1 MILVTGATGAVGR
14 EVAGLLAGAGP
25 VRILARRPDRVTVR
39 GPEVEVVAGEYGDR
53 SALDRALRGIDSVF
67 LVTNSPTEPDD
78 ERVAAAAGAAGVRHI
93 VKLSMMA
100 VEEPDAD
107 DFITRLQRGNER
119 AVRESGVPWT
129 FVRPRTFMSNTLSWA
144 SGIRSDAVVRA
155 LYGDAPVACVDPRDV
170 AAVAVAALTG
180 TGHEG
185 RAYAVSGPE
194 AITARE
200 QTAQLSQ
207 LLGRPLRFEELSPDQ
222 ARESLLAK
230 YPRPVAEAF
239 LESAERRRAGAKAA
253 VTPAVEELTGRR
265 ARTFRTW
272 AADHAEAFGPSGP
285 TSRTEGSP
293 TSGTEGSPTSRTE

>member
-14 EVAGLLAGAGP
+14 EVAAQLAAAGP
-25 VRILARRPDRVTVR
+25 VRILARRPERLTVR
-39 GPEVEVVAGEYGDR
+39 GDGVEVVQGEYGDR
-53 SALDRALRGIDSVF
+53 TALDRALRGVDSVF

-78 ERVAAAAGAAGVRHI
+78 ERVAAAAAAADVRHL

-100 VEEPDAD
+100 VEEPGAD
-107 DFITRLQRGNER
+107 DFITRRQRENEEAIR
-119 AVRESGVPWT
+119 QSGVPWT

-144 SGIRSDAVVRA
+144 PGIRAAGVVRA

-170 AAVAVAALTG
+170 ATVAVAALTG

-200 QTAQLSQ
+200 QTAQLSR
-207 LLGRPLRFEELSPDQ
+207 LLGRPLRFEELGVEA
-222 ARESLLAK
+222 ARTALLAK

-239 LESAERRRAGAKAA
+239 LESAERQREGAKAA
-253 VTPAVEELTGRR
+253 VVPTVQELTGRQ
-265 ARTFRTW
+265 ASSYHVW
-272 AADHAEAFGPSGP
+272 SADHADAFAA
-285 TSRTEGSP
+285 E
-293 TSGTEGSPTSRTE
+293 

>member
-14 EVAGLLAGAGP
+14 EVAAQLAAADP
-25 VRILARRPDRVTVR
+25 VRILARRPERLTVR
-39 GPEVEVVAGEYGDR
+39 GDGVEVVQGEYGDR
-53 SALDRALRGIDSVF
+53 TALDRALRGVDSVF

-78 ERVAAAAGAAGVRHI
+78 ERVAAVAAAAGVRHL

-100 VEEPDAD
+100 VEEPGAD
-107 DFITRLQRGNER
+107 DFITRRQRENEEAIR
-119 AVRESGVPWT
+119 QSGVPWT

-144 SGIRSDAVVRA
+144 PGIRAAGVVRA

-200 QTAQLSQ
+200 QTAQLSR
-207 LLGRPLRFEELSPDQ
+207 LLGRPLRFEELGVEA
-222 ARESLLAK
+222 ARTALLAK

-239 LESAERRRAGAKAA
+239 LESAERQREGAKAA
-253 VTPAVEELTGRR
+253 VVPTVQELTGRQ
-265 ARTFRTW
+265 ASSYHVW
-272 AADHAEAFGPSGP
+272 SADHADAFAA
-285 TSRTEGSP
+285 E
-293 TSGTEGSPTSRTE
+293 

>member
-14 EVAGLLAGAGP
+14 EVAGLLAAAGP
-25 VRILARRPDRVTVR
+25 VRILARRPGRLTVR
-39 GPEVEVVAGEYGDR
+39 RDGVEVVEGEYGDR
-53 SALDRALRGIDSVF
+53 PALDRALRGVTSVF

-78 ERVAAAAGAAGVRHI
+78 ERVAAAASAAGVRHL

-100 VEEPDAD
+100 VEEPGAD
-107 DFITRLQRGNER
+107 DFITRRQRENEQ

-144 SGIRSDAVVRA
+144 PGIRSTGVVRA

-170 AAVAVAALTG
+170 AAAAVAVLTG

-185 RAYAVSGPE
+185 RAYAVTGPE

-200 QTAQLSQ
+200 QTARLSRV
-207 LLGRPLRFEELSPDQ
+207 LGRPLRFEELGVEA
-222 ARESLLAK
+222 ARTALLAK

-239 LESAERRRAGAKAA
+239 LEGAERQRAGAKAT
-253 VTPAVEELTGRR
+253 VVPTIQELTGRQ
-265 ARTFRTW
+265 ASSYEVW
-272 AADHAEAFGPSGP
+272 SADHADAFAA
-285 TSRTEGSP
+285 E
-293 TSGTEGSPTSRTE
+293 

>member
-14 EVAGLLAGAGP
+14 EVAAQLAAAGP
-25 VRILARRPDRVTVR
+25 VRILARRPGRLTVR
-39 GPEVEVVAGEYGDR
+39 GDGVEAVAGEYGDR
-53 SALDRALRGIDSVF
+53 PALDRALRGVDSVF

-78 ERVAAAAGAAGVRHI
+78 ERVAAAAAAAGVRHL

-100 VEEPDAD
+100 VEEPGAD
-107 DFITRLQRGNER
+107 DFITRRQRENEEAIR
-119 AVRESGVPWT
+119 QSGVPWT

-144 SGIRSDAVVRA
+144 PGIRAAGVVRA

-200 QTAQLSQ
+200 QTAQLSRV
-207 LLGRPLRFEELSPDQ
+207 LGRPLRFEELGVDA
-222 ARESLLAK
+222 ARTALLAK

-239 LESAERRRAGAKAA
+239 LESAERQREGAKAA
-253 VTPAVEELTGRR
+253 VVSTVQELTGHQ
-265 ARTFRTW
+265 ARSYRVW
-272 AADHAEAFGPSGP
+272 SADHADAFAA
-285 TSRTEGSP
+285 E
-293 TSGTEGSPTSRTE
+293 

>member
-14 EVAGLLAGAGP
+14 EVAGLLAAAGP
-25 VRILARRPDRVTVR
+25 VRILARRPERLRVR
-39 GPEVEVVAGEYGDR
+39 GEGVEVVEGAYGDR
-53 SALDRALRGIDSVF
+53 PALDRALRGVNSVF

-78 ERVAAAAGAAGVRHI
+78 ERVAGAAAAAGVRHL

-100 VEEPDAD
+100 VEEPGAD
-107 DFITRLQRGNER
+107 DFITRRQRQNEE
-119 AVRESGVPWT
+119 AIMESGVPWT

-144 SGIRSDAVVRA
+144 PGIRSTGVVRA
-155 LYGDAPVACVDPRDV
+155 LYGDARVACVDPRDV

-200 QTAQLSQ
+200 QTAQLSRV
-207 LLGRPLRFEELSPDQ
+207 LGRPLRFEELGLDA
-222 ARESLLAK
+222 ARTALLAK

-239 LESAERRRAGAKAA
+239 VESAERQRAGAKAA
-253 VTPAVEELTGRR
+253 VVPTVQELTGRQ
-265 ARTFRTW
+265 ARSYRTW
-272 AADHAEAFGPSGP
+272 AADHADAFAA
-285 TSRTEGSP
+285 E
-293 TSGTEGSPTSRTE
+293 

>member
-14 EVAGLLAGAGP
+14 EVAGLLAAAGP
-25 VRILARRPDRVTVR
+25 VRILARRPERLRVR
-39 GPEVEVVAGEYGDR
+39 GEGVEVVEGAYGDR
-53 SALDRALRGIDSVF
+53 PALDRALRGVNSVF

-78 ERVAAAAGAAGVRHI
+78 ERVAGAAAAAGARHL

-100 VEEPDAD
+100 VEEPGAD
-107 DFITRLQRGNER
+107 DFITRRQRQNEE
-119 AVRESGVPWT
+119 AIMESGVPWT

-144 SGIRSDAVVRA
+144 PGIRSTGVVRA
-155 LYGDAPVACVDPRDV
+155 LYGDAQVACVDPRDV

-200 QTAQLSQ
+200 QTAQLSRV
-207 LLGRPLRFEELSPDQ
+207 LGRPLRFEELGLDA
-222 ARESLLAK
+222 ARTALLAK

-239 LESAERRRAGAKAA
+239 LESAERQRAGAKAA
-253 VTPAVEELTGRR
+253 VVPTVQELTGRQ
-265 ARTFRTW
+265 ARSYRTW
-272 AADHAEAFGPSGP
+272 AADHADAFAA
-285 TSRTEGSP
+285 E
-293 TSGTEGSPTSRTE
+293 

>member
-14 EVAGLLAGAGP
+14 EVAGQLAGAGP
-25 VRILARRPDRVTVR
+25 VRILARRPERLTVR
-39 GPEVEVVAGEYGDR
+39 GEGVEVVEGEYGDR
-53 SALDRALRGIDSVF
+53 AALDRALRGVASVF

-78 ERVAAAAGAAGVRHI
+78 ERVAAAAAAAGVRHL

-100 VEEPDAD
+100 VEEPGAD
-107 DFITRLQRGNER
+107 DFITRRQRENEQ

-144 SGIRSDAVVRA
+144 PGIRSTGVVRA

-170 AAVAVAALTG
+170 AAVAVAVLTS

-200 QTAQLSQ
+200 QTAQLSRV
-207 LLGRPLRFEELSPDQ
+207 LERPLRFEELGVDA
-222 ARESLLAK
+222 ARTALLAK
-230 YPRPVAEAF
+230 YPPPVAEAF
-239 LESAERRRAGAKAA
+239 LQSAERQRAGAKAA
-253 VTPAVEELTGRR
+253 VVPTIQDLTGRP
-265 ARTFRTW
+265 ARPYRIW
-272 AADHAEAFGPSGP
+272 SAEHAEAFAPEAGRFAG
-285 TSRTEGSP
+285 E
-293 TSGTEGSPTSRTE
+293 

>member
-14 EVAGLLAGAGP
+14 EVAALLAATGP

-39 GPEVEVVAGEYGDR
+39 GDGVEVVEGAYGDR
-53 SALDRALRGIDSVF
+53 PALDRALRGVNSLF

-78 ERVAAAAGAAGVRHI
+78 EHVAEAARAAGVRHL

-100 VEEPDAD
+100 VEEPGAD
-107 DFITRLQRGNER
+107 DFITRRQRENEE
-119 AVRESGVPWT
+119 AIRESGIAWT

-144 SGIRSDAVVRA
+144 PGIRSAGVVRA

-170 AAVAVAALTG
+170 AAVAVAVLTG

-200 QTAQLSQ
+200 QTAQLSRV
-207 LLGRPLRFEELSPDQ
+207 LGRPLRFEELGLDA
-222 ARESLLAK
+222 ARAALLAK

-239 LESAERRRAGAKAA
+239 LESAERQRAGAKAA
-253 VTPAVEELTGRR
+253 VVPTVQELTGRG
-265 ARTFRTW
+265 ARTYRTW
-272 AADHAEAFGPSGP
+272 SADHADAFAAG
-285 TSRTEGSP
+285 
-293 TSGTEGSPTSRTE
+293 

>member
-14 EVAGLLAGAGP
+14 EVAGQLAAAGP
-25 VRILARRPDRVTVR
+25 VRILARRPERVTVR
-39 GPEVEVVAGEYGDR
+39 GPGVDVVAGEYADR
-53 SALDRALRGIDSVF
+53 ASLDRALRGIDAVF

-78 ERVAAAAGAAGVRHI
+78 ARVAAAAAAAGVRHL

-119 AVRESGVPWT
+119 TIRQSGVPWT
-129 FVRPRTFMSNTLSWA
+129 FIRPRAFMSNTLSWA
-144 SGIRSDAVVRA
+144 TGIRSDGVVRA

-180 TGHEG
+180 AGHEG
-185 RAYAVSGPE
+185 QAYAVSGPE
-194 AITARE
+194 VITARE
-200 QTAQLSQ
+200 QTAQLSG
-207 LLGRPLRFEELSPDQ
+207 LLGRPLRFEELPLDR
-222 ARESLLAK
+222 AREALLAK
-230 YPRPVAEAF
+230 YPQPVAEAF

-253 VTPAVEELTGRR
+253 VLPTVEKLTGRP

-272 AADHAEAFGPSGP
+272 AADHTASFAATVRAG
-285 TSRTEGSP
+285 
-293 TSGTEGSPTSRTE
+293 

>member
-14 EVAGLLAGAGP
+14 EAAALLAAAGP
-25 VRILARRPDRVTVR
+25 VRILARRPERVTVR
-39 GPEVEVVAGEYGDR
+39 GAGVEIVEGAYGDR
-53 SALDRALRGIDSVF
+53 PALDRALRGVDSLF

-78 ERVAAAAGAAGVRHI
+78 ERVAGAAFAAGVRHL

-100 VEEPDAD
+100 VEEPGAD
-107 DFITRLQRGNER
+107 DFITRRQRENEE
-119 AVRESGVPWT
+119 AIRESGVAWT

-144 SGIRSDAVVRA
+144 PGIRSAGVVRA

-170 AAVAVAALTG
+170 AAVAVAVLTG

-200 QTAQLSQ
+200 QTAELSRV
-207 LLGRPLRFEELSPDQ
+207 LGRPLRFEELGLDA
-222 ARESLLAK
+222 ARAALLAK

-239 LESAERRRAGAKAA
+239 LESAERQLAGAKAA
-253 VTPAVEELTGRR
+253 VVPTVQELTGHR
-265 ARTFRTW
+265 ARPYRTW
-272 AADHAEAFGPSGP
+272 SADHADAFAAG
-285 TSRTEGSP
+285 
-293 TSGTEGSPTSRTE
+293 

>member
-14 EVAGLLAGAGP
+14 EVAGQLAAAGP
-25 VRILARRPDRVTVR
+25 VRILARRPERLAVR
-39 GPEVEVVAGEYGDR
+39 GGGVEVVEGEYGDR
-53 SALDRALRGIDSVF
+53 AALDRALRGVASVF

-78 ERVAAAAGAAGVRHI
+78 ERVAAAAAAAGVRHL

-100 VEEPDAD
+100 VEEPGAD
-107 DFITRLQRGNER
+107 DFITRRQRENEQ

-144 SGIRSDAVVRA
+144 PGIRSTGVVRA

-170 AAVAVAALTG
+170 AAVAVAVLTG

-200 QTAQLSQ
+200 QTAQLSRV
-207 LLGRPLRFEELSPDQ
+207 LERPLRFEELGVDA
-222 ARESLLAK
+222 ARTALLAK
-230 YPRPVAEAF
+230 YPPPVAEAF
-239 LESAERRRAGAKAA
+239 LQSAERQRAGAKAA
-253 VTPAVEELTGRR
+253 VVPTIEDLTGSP
-265 ARTFRTW
+265 ARPYRIW
-272 AADHAEAFGPSGP
+272 SAEHAEAFAPEAGPFAG
-285 TSRTEGSP
+285 E
-293 TSGTEGSPTSRTE
+293 

>member
-14 EVAGLLAGAGP
+14 EVAALLAAAGP

-39 GPEVEVVAGEYGDR
+39 GDGVEVVEGAYGDR
-53 SALDRALRGIDSVF
+53 PALDRALRGVNSLF

-78 ERVAAAAGAAGVRHI
+78 ERVAGAAHAAGVRHL

-100 VEEPDAD
+100 VEEPGAD
-107 DFITRLQRGNER
+107 DFITRRQRENEE
-119 AVRESGVPWT
+119 AIRESGVAWT

-144 SGIRSDAVVRA
+144 PGIRSAGVVRA

-170 AAVAVAALTG
+170 AAVAAAVLIG

-200 QTAQLSQ
+200 QTAQLSRV
-207 LLGRPLRFEELSPDQ
+207 LGRPLRFEELGPDA
-222 ARESLLAK
+222 ARTALLAK

-239 LESAERRRAGAKAA
+239 LESAERQRAGAKAA
-253 VTPAVEELTGRR
+253 VVPTVQELTGRG
-265 ARTFRTW
+265 ARSYRTW
-272 AADHAEAFGPSGP
+272 SADHADAFAAG
-285 TSRTEGSP
+285 
-293 TSGTEGSPTSRTE
+293 